1 LSVANGNFEVL
12 EQAASR
18 VGSRAFLGKLAII
31 RYWASTARP
40 CVFGAG
46 KLYWSASRTVACPSG
61 REPTFLLAQGLA
73 LGRAV
78 CERGL

>member
-1 LSVANGNFEVL
+1 MVTLKFLNKPRHVLAREHSSANSPE
-12 EQAASR
+12 S
-18 VGSRAFLGKLAII
+18 AIGPLQ
-31 RYWASTARP
+31 ASTARP